1 MGLSPA
7 AVALPDAGEA
17 AGALSLAAAQ
27 AGLHH
32 RGPIRRTS
40 EETLA
45 EGCSYH
51 VNIDT
56 CIYPLFTHIY
66 IHLLHIYIYMY
77 MLHTHIYI
85 HRTLTQPFSLQ
96 FCMDL
101 INQKRY
107 AMLFYIMGRALGS
120 TVRIG

>member
-56 CIYPLFTHIY
+56 CIYPLFTHI
-66 IHLLHIYIYMY
+66 HIYIYTFVTYIYVY

-85 HRTLTQPFSLQ
+85 YTSNF
-96 FCMDL
+96 
-101 INQKRY
+101 N
-107 AMLFYIMGRALGS
+107 S
-120 TVRIG
+120 TV

>member
-56 CIYPLFTHIY
+56 CIYPLFTHIHIYIY
-66 IHLLHIYIYMY
+66 IHLLHIYIYICICY
-77 MLHTHIYI
+77 THTHTYIYI
-85 HRTLTQPFSLQ
+85 
-96 FCMDL
+96 
-101 INQKRY
+101 
-107 AMLFYIMGRALGS
+107 YIEL
-120 TVRIG
+120 

>member
-45 EGCSYH
+45 EGCSDH

-56 CIYPLFTHIY
+56 CIIMHIPLIYPHIYIYIYKCIHTYIYIYVTYIHIYTYMLHIY
-66 IHLLHIYIYMY
+66 IHICYIYIY
-77 MLHTHIYI
+77 IYI
-85 HRTLTQPFSLQ
+85 
-96 FCMDL
+96 
-101 INQKRY
+101 
-107 AMLFYIMGRALGS
+107 
-120 TVRIG
+120 